1 MLRATTS
8 ALILALLSGL
18 LCASATLAPVAF
30 GDEADEK
37 PKALTLA
44 SDERVAEALAVFK
57 EEWKAKGLKGDDK
70 VSQRDYAMRKISKLH
85 HPDVVAALGKA
96 TRDSNP
102 DVRMIALIYL
112 GDQKALP
119 HLAAQHIV
127 KAMRK
132 SKKDV
137 VLLMTGLQSLG
148 ELRYLGAQKDIRD
161 LIKHKYFVV
170 RKSAIAA
177 VGRIGD
183 KRMLEDVLSALGMKL
198 GEEGKDPDK
207 QSGGKEVVE
216 EGYSWEGAEATV
228 DRGEADNSK
237 EMADAKKL
245 AEAQIARNK
254 AAAQSGRGGG
264 GGGGAPGVGGSGG
277 RGGSSRST
285 KELIP
290 TILRTLKA
298 LTGEEFSKP
307 SAIRAWLK
315 TNGKQLEKDQKALDD
330 KEKAQK
336 AVR

>member
-1 MLRATTS
+1 MLRATAC
-8 ALILALLSGL
+8 ALVLALLCGL
-18 LCASATLAPVAF
+18 LLAPAALVP
-30 GDEADEK
+30 EALAEDAKEK
-37 PKALTLA
+37 RGALTLA
-44 SDERVAEALAVFK
+44 SDERAAAALAVFK
-57 EEWKAKGLKGDDK
+57 DEWKAKGLKGDDK
-70 VSQRDYAMRKISKLH
+70 VSQRDYAMRKISKIH
-85 HPDVVAALGKA
+85 HADIVAALGKA
-96 TRDSNP
+96 TRDSNA

-148 ELRYLGAQKDIRD
+148 ELRYLGAQKEIAG

-183 KRMLEDVLSALGMKL
+183 KRMLDEVLAALGMKL
-198 GEEGKDPDK
+198 GEDGKDPDK
-207 QSGGKEVVE
+207 KSGGKEVVE

-237 EMADAKKL
+237 ENADAKKQ

-254 AAAQSGRGGG
+254 AAAMGGRGGG
-264 GGGGAPGVGGSGG
+264 GGGGAPSVGGGG
-277 RGGSSRST
+277 GGGGSARST

-307 SAIRAWLK
+307 SAIRAWVK
-315 TNGKQLEKDQKALDD
+315 ANGEQLEKDQQALDA

-336 AVR
+336 AVK